1 MIIINTFSRIKPG
14 TNNVKLLNSA
24 VINKFT
30 MLTYRQP
37 LTGKD
42 RLVADIY
49 LLLGNKI
56 MRIIIILDTTRPS
69 LPMALS
75 Q

>member
-1 MIIINTFSRIKPG
+1 MSNLISHITIVIIIISLTSLTFSRIKPG

-42 RLVADIY
+42 RLVVDI
-49 LLLGNKI
+49 
-56 MRIIIILDTTRPS
+56 
-69 LPMALS
+69 LPVRELNTETDS
-75 Q
+75 

>member
-42 RLVADIY
+42 RYDQTIFTN
-49 LLLGNKI
+49 G
-56 MRIIIILDTTRPS
+56 
-69 LPMALS
+69 S
-75 Q
+75 QPVIWAVGPVNSKVGLACPGQS